1 MEASNNLTKQHLRP
15 ILKERRARLSSQER
29 GERSEIISGLV
40 RSQAWWKKSWTMHIY
55 CSFGAEVQT
64 QGLVQSAFDEQK
76 RVLVPIVSG
85 ANNRLEH
92 RIITPQ
98 TRFETDSFGIPTPQ
112 HNLADN
118 NTNAITPAV
127 LAAMPCD
134 CVIVPLLGFDVALN
148 RIGYGKG
155 YYDRFLQEFLCE
167 ANTRPYLIGLAFQ
180 CQFVEEGISAEE
192 HDIRL
197 DAVITEDGIKEG
209 VITADAV

>member
-1 MEASNNLTKQHLRP
+1 MEASSNLTKQHLRT
-15 ILKERRARLSSQER
+15 ILKERRDRLSSQER
-29 GERSEIISGLV
+29 AERSKIISDLV
-40 RSQAWWKKSWTMHIY
+40 RSQAWWKKSWTVHIY

-64 QGLVQSAFDEQK
+64 QGLIQSAFEEQK

-85 ANNRLEH
+85 ASNRLEH

-112 HNLADN
+112 YDFTDN
-118 NTNAITPAV
+118 NSNAITPAA

-155 YYDRFLQEFLCE
+155 YYDRFLQELLYE
-167 ANTRPYLIGLAFQ
+167 ASTRPYLIGLAFQ
-180 CQFVEEGISAEE
+180 CQFVKEGISIEE

-197 DAVITEDGIKEG
+197 DAVITEDGIFQG
-209 VITADAV
+209 

>member
-1 MEASNNLTKQHLRP
+1 MEASSNLTKQHLRT
-15 ILKERRARLSSQER
+15 ILKERRDRLSSQER
-29 GERSEIISGLV
+29 AERSKIISDLV
-40 RSQAWWKKSWTMHIY
+40 RSQAWWKKSWTVHIY

-64 QGLVQSAFDEQK
+64 QGLIQSAFEEQK

-85 ANNRLEH
+85 ASNRLEH

-112 HNLADN
+112 YDFTDN
-118 NTNAITPAV
+118 NSNAIRPAA

-155 YYDRFLQEFLCE
+155 YYDRFLQELLYE
-167 ANTRPYLIGLAFQ
+167 ASMRPYLIGLAFQ
-180 CQFVEEGISAEE
+180 CQFVKEGISIEE

-197 DAVITEDGIKEG
+197 DAVITEDGIFQG
-209 VITADAV
+209 

>member
-1 MEASNNLTKQHLRP
+1 MEASSNLTKQHLRT
-15 ILKERRARLSSQER
+15 ILKERRDRLSSQER
-29 GERSEIISGLV
+29 AERSKIISDLV
-40 RSQAWWKKSWTMHIY
+40 RSQAWWKKSWTVHIY

-64 QGLVQSAFDEQK
+64 QGLIQSAFEEQK

-85 ANNRLEH
+85 ASNRLEH

-112 HNLADN
+112 YDFTDN
-118 NTNAITPAV
+118 NSNAITPAA
-127 LAAMPCD
+127 LAAMPCE

-155 YYDRFLQEFLCE
+155 YYDRFLQELLYE
-167 ANTRPYLIGLAFQ
+167 ASTRPYLIGLAFQ
-180 CQFVEEGISAEE
+180 CQFVKEGISAEE

-197 DAVITEDGIKEG
+197 DAVITEDGI
-209 VITADAV
+209 TAAAV

>member
-1 MEASNNLTKQHLRP
+1 MEASSNLTKQHLRT
-15 ILKERRARLSSQER
+15 ILKERRDRLSSQER
-29 GERSEIISGLV
+29 AERSKIISDLV
-40 RSQAWWKKSWTMHIY
+40 RSQAWWKKSWTVHIY

-64 QGLVQSAFDEQK
+64 QGLIQSAFEEQK

-85 ANNRLEH
+85 ASNRLEH

-112 HNLADN
+112 YDFTDN
-118 NTNAITPAV
+118 NSNATTPAA

-155 YYDRFLQEFLCE
+155 YYDRFLQELLYE
-167 ANTRPYLIGLAFQ
+167 ASTRPYLIGLAFQ
-180 CQFVEEGISAEE
+180 CQFVKEGISIEE

-197 DAVITEDGIKEG
+197 DAVITEDGI
-209 VITADAV
+209 TAAAV

>member
-1 MEASNNLTKQHLRP
+1 MEASNNMTKQRLRT
-15 ILKERRARLSSQER
+15 ILKERRARLPSKER
-29 GERSEIISGLV
+29 AERSGIISGLV
-40 RSQAWWKKSWTMHIY
+40 RSQAWWNKSRIVHIY
-55 CSFGAEVQT
+55 CSFGTEVQT
-64 QGLVQSAFDEQK
+64 QGLIQSAFEEQK

-85 ANNRLEH
+85 ASNRLEH

-112 HNLADN
+112 HNLANN
-118 NTNAITPAV
+118 NTNAVTNTITPAV

-155 YYDRFLQEFLCE
+155 YYDRFLQELLSE
-167 ANTRPYLIGLAFQ
+167 ASTRPYLIGLAFQ
-180 CQFVEEGISAEE
+180 CQFVEEGISTEE

-197 DAVITEDGIKEG
+197 DAVITENGI
-209 VITADAV
+209 IADAA